1 MNARPAEVEQTAS
14 SIEAGR
20 DDASAMGTG
29 REESPGVIDSGRQRP
44 APVDAPPDETSSSMN
59 GGRPSVTRT
68 VAQGAS
74 FAARL
79 VRFGQR
85 ELEQARHD
93 VKAVKERD
101 PAAMSTVEI
110 VTSYS
115 GLHAL
120 WLHRLAHPLYQ
131 HRVPLVPRWISQ
143 ASRFL
148 TGIEIHPGAQ
158 IGESFFIDH
167 GSGVVIGETTEVGDN
182 VTLYQGVT
190 LGGTGKETGKRHP
203 TLGDNVVVGAGAQLL
218 GSIKVG
224 DNARIGAGSVVV
236 HDVPRNST
244 VVGNPGHPVLHDG
257 QRVGIPDIDYTHL
270 PDPVAEAMRCL
281 VRRIVELENELD
293 DLYPERKEKRKA
305 KTAIAEQRIEAYIG
319 EFSGGAGI

>member
-1 MNARPAEVEQTAS
+1 MNARHGQVEEMASTDGDGGSAPADTARWPVS
-14 SIEAGR
+14 ANGSRPRVTEA
-20 DDASAMGTG
+20 
-29 REESPGVIDSGRQRP
+29 
-44 APVDAPPDETSSSMN
+44 
-59 GGRPSVTRT
+59 
-68 VAQGAS
+68 VAGGAS

-79 VRFGQR
+79 GRFGRQ
-85 ELEQARHD
+85 ELERARRD

-101 PAAMSTVEI
+101 PAATSTIEI

-120 WLHRLAHPLYQ
+120 WLHRFAHPLY
-131 HRVPLVPRWISQ
+131 RLGVPLLPRWISQ
-143 ASRFL
+143 FSRFA

-158 IGESFFIDH
+158 IGEGFFIDH
-167 GSGVVIGETTEVGDN
+167 GSGVVIGETTELGDN

-203 TLGDNVVVGAGAQLL
+203 TVGDNVVVGAGAKLL
-218 GSIKVG
+218 GSIRVG

-236 HDVPRNST
+236 HDVPRNAT
-244 VVGNPGHPVLHDG
+244 VVGNPGHPVLLDG

-293 DLYPERKEKRKA
+293 ELHPERKEKRRA
-305 KTAIAEQRIEAYIG
+305 RTAYAEQRLDEYIG
-319 EFSGGAGI
+319 EFTGGAGI